1 MFINFPN
8 IGQGDKS
15 VLNDEK
21 ENGDGAFMTT
31 NNEGADSAWLL
42 GTHQTLIFQPD
53 MPITFLSATD
63 GSEIGATTTNMMGA
77 YEYELTTKDIPEG
90 TTQIKVMFKEALIRT
105 IEVVADD
112 DDGDDASDSSGSV

>member
-1 MFINFPN
+1 
-8 IGQGDKS
+8 
-15 VLNDEK
+15 
-21 ENGDGAFMTT
+21 
-31 NNEGADSAWLL
+31 
-42 GTHQTLIFQPD
+42 